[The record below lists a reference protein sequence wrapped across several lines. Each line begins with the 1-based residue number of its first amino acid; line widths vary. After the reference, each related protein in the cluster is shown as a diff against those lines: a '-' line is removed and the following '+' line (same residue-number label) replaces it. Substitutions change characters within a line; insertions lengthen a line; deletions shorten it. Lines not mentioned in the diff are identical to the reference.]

1 MKNMLLVWAI
11 KIVMGILSPELI
23 SGLWEK
29 LKDIVT
35 KYVEGTNNTVD
46 DFVWNFLK
54 GGGGPEMVL
63 IVDTILDYLEDKVLG
78 SASKIDD
85 VLVLPICD
93 LLRNVLNVPDND

>member
-23 SGLWEK
+23 SGLWAK
-29 LKDIVT
+29 LKAKVSD
-35 KYVEGTNNTVD
+35 YVAGTDNSVD
-46 DFVWNFLK
+46 DFVWGLLQ
-54 GGGGPEMVL
+54 GGGPEMVL

-78 SASKIDD
+78 SASTVDD
-85 VLVLPICD
+85 ALVLPVCD